1 MQSPATPR
9 KAAKG
14 SKTKT
19 ISLSA
24 MQKEQIER
32 NRQRAIQIQQTRA
45 RDLYDPYPNP
55 VKAGVRQTASAPSSC
70 PQSPNLRSTTRLG
83 GARSPGTIRS
93 IINAVGSKL
102 FTDTGGGFLLDYDD
116 KYEEKYIKQPAPL
129 LLESEQPSCLECKK
143 KFPASFLWD
152 KFGHSVCDS
161 CRDGENKHCL
171 VTRTDAKNEYLLKDC
186 DLDKREP
193 ILRFLRAKN
202 PHNKHWGDMK
212 LYLSL
217 QVEQRAIEV
226 WGSEEELER
235 ERERR
240 SEKASN
246 SKLKQYNKKIKALRM
261 AVRSS
266 LFNKISTSPSS
277 HIHIFGPEVPVP
289 HEEDTFTRKCTTCDF
304 EETFEKM

>member
-9 KAAKG
+9 KSAKG
-14 SKTKT
+14 SKT

-129 LLESEQPSCLECKK
+129 LLESEQPTCVECKK
-143 KFPASFLWD
+143 KFPQSFLYD

-161 CRDGENKHCL
+161 CRDGESKHCL

-193 ILRFLRAKN
+193 VLRFLRAKN

-226 WGSEEELER
+226 WGSEEELEQ

-240 SEKASN
+240 AEKASN

-277 HIHIFGPEVPVP
+277 HSHQFGMEV
-289 HEEDTFTRKCTTCDF
+289 HNEEDDTYTRKCSTCDF